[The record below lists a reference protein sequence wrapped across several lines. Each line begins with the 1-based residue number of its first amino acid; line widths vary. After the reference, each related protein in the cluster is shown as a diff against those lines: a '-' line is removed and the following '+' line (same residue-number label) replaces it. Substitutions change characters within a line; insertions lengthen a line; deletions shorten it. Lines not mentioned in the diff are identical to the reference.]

1 MVVNRALSYS
11 FEHYLCTENPNSV
24 PWREPGF
31 LFWSFCKNLFFIQIK
46 YFIYNSTSTIFISF
60 RSNIMM
66 QIFIWFIRSTWLCHC
81 QTRQYHIRQAFKL
94 LSWDPNK
101 ENRIYTRGEFTR
113 KKCKTPILL
122 CCFHTAGV
130 LHIYAI

>member
-66 QIFIWFIRSTWLCHC
+66 QIFYDSSEVPGFAIVKHVNIISW
-81 QTRQYHIRQAFKL
+81 QAFKL